1 MPKVSIII
9 PFNNVENYIE
19 ECLQS
24 VVNQTLKDIE
34 IIVIN
39 DASEDNSLKIVKKTA
54 KNDNRIK
61 IIQLDERHGQGY
73 ARNRGIEIAQ
83 GEYIGF
89 VDSDDFIM
97 PEMFEEL
104 YNNAKQNDTDI
115 TMCLAR
121 EFDDVTK
128 KYTETD
134 YYSLIPLKT
143 FENNTFSAEDTKNK
157 LLDINVALWNK
168 IYKKEYLINTGEKFP
183 EGFIYEDLPFFYGTY
198 LSAKR
203 IQIVWKYFYNYRINR
218 KTSTMRQSGN
228 KILDRVQMVSL
239 SYEKLKNVPYL
250 SDLKKNIQGWI
261 INDLFHRYTL
271 LKESYQR
278 EYFFLMK
285 KVFKNLEIENIED
298 NYWKKVYHFEGYK
311 LVINNSF
318 ENFNQKVFNEYLDI
332 HKVEDRITSQ
342 ITDRH
347 EIDSKIS
354 NVYEDINKNY
364 KYTENLVSGV
374 ENKLNDV
381 KESVTYNMERIN
393 KVAEKIKE
401 AEEKT
406 NSTITNVVNEITKF
420 SQDNINH
427 ISNEFR
433 NLNIQTDEKISRVY
447 EEITKNYSYTN
458 ELTDKL
464 RSDIKTS
471 NDILAQNIK
480 IQTDEKISRIY
491 SDITE
496 NYKYTE
502 QLVYNRNKDLLD
514 EIRKNISE
522 NKEEFNTK
530 LAENKND
537 IDKINQNVLID
548 INAKTDEK
556 ISKVYE
562 EITKNYTYT
571 EKLVESASSKTEY
584 EVEEKISDIYN
595 LITNNYTS
603 TNNKIEEKSN
613 ETKNEISNLYE
624 KINVLSQ
631 DYQQENNY
639 LKEVQATQNE
649 KINLLETI
657 LDDKINSFV
666 TSQNNNLNL
675 KVSEIYSYTNSE
687 LSKIFNELKSNH
699 KELNEKLDYQTY
711 ETGKQI
717 SANKEEI
724 NKIKTTVEDKADRV
738 QINDLSKDFEEKIQK
753 LQDAHYWEMKE
764 LRAQFET
771 QLNEQRVKYEQKLI
785 NMENQINET
794 EQKYIESRKNIFQK
808 IFGNKKKR

>member
-19 ECLQS
+19 ECLKS
-24 VVNQTLKDIE
+24 VVTQTLKDIE

-39 DASEDNSLKIVKKTA
+39 DGSDDNSLKTVKELA
-54 KNDNRIK
+54 KNDDRIK
-61 IIQLDERHGQGY
+61 IIQLNERHGQGY

-374 ENKLNDV
+374 ENKLKDV

-393 KVAEKIKE
+393 NVAEKIKE

-699 KELNEKLDYQTY
+699 KELNEKIDYQTY

-764 LRAQFET
+764 LKAQFEA

>member
-298 NYWKKVYHFEGYK
+298 NYWKKVYHFEGYPQTVSG
-311 LVINNSF
+311 L
-318 ENFNQKVFNEYLDI
+318 L
-332 HKVEDRITSQ
+332 RI
-342 ITDRH
+342 IFFCLFL
-347 EIDSKIS
+347 
-354 NVYEDINKNY
+354 
-364 KYTENLVSGV
+364 LVSF
-374 ENKLNDV
+374 
-381 KESVTYNMERIN
+381 Y
-393 KVAEKIKE
+393 
-401 AEEKT
+401 
-406 NSTITNVVNEITKF
+406 
-420 SQDNINH
+420 
-427 ISNEFR
+427 
-433 NLNIQTDEKISRVY
+433 
-447 EEITKNYSYTN
+447 
-458 ELTDKL
+458 
-464 RSDIKTS
+464 
-471 NDILAQNIK
+471 
-480 IQTDEKISRIY
+480 
-491 SDITE
+491 
-496 NYKYTE
+496 
-502 QLVYNRNKDLLD
+502 
-514 EIRKNISE
+514 IR
-522 NKEEFNTK
+522 
-530 LAENKND
+530 L
-537 IDKINQNVLID
+537 
-548 INAKTDEK
+548 
-556 ISKVYE
+556 
-562 EITKNYTYT
+562 
-571 EKLVESASSKTEY
+571 
-584 EVEEKISDIYN
+584 
-595 LITNNYTS
+595 
-603 TNNKIEEKSN
+603 
-613 ETKNEISNLYE
+613 
-624 KINVLSQ
+624 
-631 DYQQENNY
+631 
-639 LKEVQATQNE
+639 
-649 KINLLETI
+649 
-657 LDDKINSFV
+657 
-666 TSQNNNLNL
+666 
-675 KVSEIYSYTNSE
+675 
-687 LSKIFNELKSNH
+687 
-699 KELNEKLDYQTY
+699 
-711 ETGKQI
+711 
-717 SANKEEI
+717 
-724 NKIKTTVEDKADRV
+724 
-738 QINDLSKDFEEKIQK
+738 
-753 LQDAHYWEMKE
+753 
-764 LRAQFET
+764 
-771 QLNEQRVKYEQKLI
+771 
-785 NMENQINET
+785 
-794 EQKYIESRKNIFQK
+794 
-808 IFGNKKKR
+808 